1 MHAFG
6 RETKCMFFLCSQVR
20 WLCGVDMCKKIV
32 AKEAGV
38 AAYPFCQ
45 ENEVPNF

>member
-1 MHAFG
+1 MHSVVRLSA
-6 RETKCMFFLCSQVR
+6 CFLCSQVR
-20 WLCGVDMCKKIV
+20 WLCGVDIYKKIV